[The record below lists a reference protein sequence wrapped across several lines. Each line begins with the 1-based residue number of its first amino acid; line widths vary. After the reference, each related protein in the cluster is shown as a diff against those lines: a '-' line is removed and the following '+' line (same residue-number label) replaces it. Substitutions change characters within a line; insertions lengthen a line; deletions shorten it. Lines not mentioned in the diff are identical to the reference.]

1 MGGYGKIALQGNMMC
16 RNTWKIYYEA
26 FMYKEYLSAN
36 LFCRRVFGC
45 KVYKLALSAAT
56 TCPNRDGT
64 VGRGGCV
71 FCSAGGSG
79 DFAAAADMPVKQQLE
94 AAKKLLGAKGA
105 GLKYI
110 AYFQSF
116 TGTYGDLSALE
127 KIYTQAA
134 EQPEIVGLSIATR
147 PDCLGDEA
155 LSMLARLAAR
165 KPLWVELGL
174 QTVSEQTAERI
185 NRGCSLPV
193 YERAMRDLKAL
204 GVHRIT
210 HVILG
215 LPGESR
221 EDMLKTVSYAGGMT
235 DGIKL
240 QLLHV
245 LSGTALAE
253 SYGRGEF
260 EVLEPEEYYELVAD
274 ALELL
279 PQDVVI
285 HRLTGDGAKRDL
297 IAPLWSADKKRV
309 LADLNKTLRRRG
321 IFPAQ

>member
-1 MGGYGKIALQGNMMC
+1 MA
-16 RNTWKIYYEA
+16 KIYI
-26 FMYKEYLSAN
+26 SAN
-36 LFCRRVFGC
+36 EYCRRVFGC
-45 KVYKLALSAAT
+45 KVYKLALSAAA

-64 VGRGGCV
+64 VGTGGCT
-71 FCSAGGSG
+71 FCSSGGSG
-79 DFAAAADMPVKQQLE
+79 DFAAPSSFPIEQQIE
-94 AAKKLLGAKGA
+94 TAKKLLGPKGE
-105 GLKYI
+105 GLRYI

-116 TGTYGDLSALE
+116 TGTHGDLARLE
-127 KIYTQAA
+127 RVYTQAA
-134 EQPEIVGLSIATR
+134 RQPDIVGLSIATR
-147 PDCLGDEA
+147 PDCLEA
-155 LSMLARLAAR
+155 GALEMLKRLAAV

-174 QTVSEQTAERI
+174 QTIHEETARRI
-185 NRGCSLPV
+185 NRCYELPV
-193 YERAMRDLKAL
+193 YDRAMRDLKAL

-221 EDMLKTVSYAGGMT
+221 EQMLDTVRYVGGRS

-245 LSGTALAE
+245 LAGTALAE
-253 SYGRGEF
+253 SYSRGEF
-260 EVLEPEEYYELVAD
+260 GVLQPDEYYELVAS

-279 PQDVVI
+279 PPDVIV

-309 LADLNKTLRRRG
+309 LADLNRVLQRRG
-321 IFPAQ
+321 IGPY